1 MPILIGVDEAG
12 YGPNYGPLAIAAT
25 AWRVEERPEARGQ
38 KPEKD
43 KKRAGGFIP
52 PVLAS
57 SPPTIDLYKLLKKSV
72 VRSPQECAKRI
83 AIADSK
89 QLYKPGLGIRHLE
102 RGVLAALM
110 NASPTPQDTC
120 VEHVKQLLAAT
131 LADPHAR
138 RHGLACHVGDDLPLP
153 LDALAEEICTAAQL
167 LRKVTGDNG
176 VALLAIRAKL
186 IYPADFND
194 LVDHHGTKGAAL
206 SHLTLELVRET
217 VDAALMTGGMNP
229 PARNQ
234 SNPPARQSTSASTRK
249 QPKSQAS
256 LFPAE
261 PRTLPRATSTLP
273 RTLNPEPC
281 HLTLDKHGGRNRYAA
296 ILQHHF
302 PDSWIET
309 LDEGRAASRYRWT
322 HRDAPI
328 EATFRVGG
336 EEQLPTAL
344 ASMTAKYHREL
355 AMRAFNDFWTAR
367 LPGLKPTAGYPNDAK
382 RFRAQIEQLQ
392 RELKID
398 DRLIWRNR

>member
-25 AWRVEERPEARGQ
+25 AWRVAERLEARGQ
-38 KPEKD
+38 KPEKN

-52 PVLAS
+52 PVLAPS
-57 SPPTIDLYKLLKKSV
+57 LPAIDLYKLLKKSV
-72 VRSPQECAKRI
+72 VRSPQECPKRI

-102 RGVLAALM
+102 RGVLAALI
-110 NASPTPQDTC
+110 NTSPTTQQKC
-120 VEHVKQLLAAT
+120 VERVEQLLAAT
-131 LADPHAR
+131 LADPHSR
-138 RHGLACHVGDDLPLP
+138 RHELACHAGDDQQLP
-153 LDALAEEICTAAQL
+153 LDAIAEEICTAAAL
-167 LRKVTGDNG
+167 FREVAAANG
-176 VALLAIRAKL
+176 VALLTIRAKL
-186 IYPADFND
+186 IYPAEFND
-194 LVDHHGTKGAAL
+194 LVDKHGTKGAVL

-217 VDAALMTGGMNP
+217 VDAALMNGGINP

-234 SNPPARQSTSASTRK
+234 SNLPARQSGIASARK
-249 QPKSQAS
+249 QPKSQAT
-256 LFPAE
+256 LFPPE
-261 PRTLPRATSTLP
+261 PRTPTPTTS
-273 RTLNPEPC
+273 RTLRPEPC

-355 AMRAFNDFWTAR
+355 AMRAFNDFWTTR

-382 RFRAQIEQLQ
+382 RFRAEIEHLQ

>member
-1 MPILIGVDEAG
+1 MLTNNTHMV
-12 YGPNYGPLAIAAT
+12 NT
-25 AWRVEERPEARGQ
+25 AKTANMANTTKTAQRPPA
-38 KPEKD
+38 
-43 KKRAGGFIP
+43 
-52 PVLAS
+52 
-57 SPPTIDLYKLLKKSV
+57 IDLYKLLKRSV

-102 RGVLAALM
+102 RGVLAALI
-110 NASPTPQDTC
+110 NASQAPQATC
-120 VEHVKQLLAAT
+120 VEHVQALLAAT
-131 LADPHAR
+131 LADPKSR
-138 RHGLACHVGDDLPLP
+138 RHELACHAGDDQPLP
-153 LDALAEEICTAAQL
+153 LDAVADDVRTAAAL
-167 LRKVTGDNG
+167 FREVAAANG
-176 VALLAIRAKL
+176 VALLTVRAKL
-186 IYPADFND
+186 IYPAEFND
-194 LVDHHGTKGAAL
+194 LVDQHGTKGAAL

-217 VDAALMTGGMNP
+217 VDAALMTGGI
-229 PARNQ
+229 
-234 SNPPARQSTSASTRK
+234 NPPARQSANAPARK
-249 QPKSQAS
+249 QQKAQAS
-256 LFPAE
+256 LFPPE
-261 PRTLPRATSTLP
+261 PRTPNPAASPPP

-309 LDEGRAASRYRWT
+309 LDEGRSASRYRWT
-322 HRDAPI
+322 HHDAPI

-355 AMRAFNDFWTAR
+355 AMRAFNNFWTTK

-382 RFRAQIEQLQ
+382 RFRAEIEQLQ
-392 RELKID
+392 RNLKID